1 MVQQVL
7 AESGLALNQ
16 LDALAFGRGPG
27 SFTGVRIGIGIAQG
41 TALGADL
48 PMIGVS
54 TLQTMAQGAGASA
67 ARRACWRRSM
77 RVWGSLLGAVRTPVD
92 GSWLA
97 SEGEAVLSPAQ
108 ALERAQRLQG
118 EWAHV
123 GTGWQ
128 TYPDTVNGSTLS
140 VRDGQMLL
148 PQAQDML
155 PLALHAATGV
165 GGGGG
170 KRRAHLSAQ

>member
-1 MVQQVL
+1 
-7 AESGLALNQ
+7 
-16 LDALAFGRGPG
+16 
-27 SFTGVRIGIGIAQG
+27 
-41 TALGADL
+41 
-48 PMIGVS
+48 
-54 TLQTMAQGAGASA
+54 
-67 ARRACWRRSM
+67 M
-77 RVWGSLLGAVRTPVD
+77 RVWGKSTGGSSNAVD

-128 TYPDTVNGSTLS
+128 TYPDLVNGSTLS

-155 PLALHAATGV
+155 PLALHAWQQGLAVAVENAEPTYLRNEVTWKKLPG
-165 GGGGG
+165 
-170 KRRAHLSAQ
+170 RE

>member
-1 MVQQVL
+1 
-7 AESGLALNQ
+7 
-16 LDALAFGRGPG
+16 
-27 SFTGVRIGIGIAQG
+27 
-41 TALGADL
+41 
-48 PMIGVS
+48 
-54 TLQTMAQGAGASA
+54 
-67 ARRACWRRSM
+67 M

-128 TYPDTVNGSTLS
+128 TYPDLVNGSTLS

-155 PLALHAATGV
+155 PLALHAWQQGLAVAVENAEPTYLRNEVTGKNCRAAS
-165 GGGGG
+165 
-170 KRRAHLSAQ
+170 KRGVLCCC